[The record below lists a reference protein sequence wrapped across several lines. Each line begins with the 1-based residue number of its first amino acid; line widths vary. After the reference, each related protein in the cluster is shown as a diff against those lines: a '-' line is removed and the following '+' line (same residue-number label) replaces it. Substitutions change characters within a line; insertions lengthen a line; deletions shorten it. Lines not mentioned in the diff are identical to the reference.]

1 MLPLFGEQERKT
13 KDMKES
19 ASIYILLDLSQSSIL
34 IIGPLDMVHLSQAV
48 FPNVFTQHLEEKIS

>member
-1 MLPLFGEQERKT
+1 MYATIIRRAGKENKRDERKC
-13 KDMKES
+13 
-19 ASIYILLDLSQSSIL
+19 IYILLDLTQSSIL